1 MRKNYE
7 KQTSRTVQRTA
18 QIICVICGCVLL
30 LQLGCQEQ
38 AKLAEKPTPAAS
50 LLRSKT
56 AGAPET
62 AVVGSPEKDETALAK
77 LDKSAPKITF
87 EKTVYDF
94 GQVGTDAKKRVAEF
108 KFTNTGDGLLKIT
121 EVEKCCGVVTR
132 LDKTDYA
139 PGESGVLKAEYRPS
153 SKAGLDRKIVYLKS
167 NDKTSPRIAL
177 TIKVRVVS
185 KVSCSPKRLRLFLE
199 EENAGCP
206 KIVLSSLDN
215 QPFAI
220 TKFESTADCITADI
234 DGSVEATKFIL
245 EPIVDMEKLNN
256 NLKGSINIS
265 LTHPEEKEARI
276 FFDVLPK
283 FTISP
288 PMIITFNAEPQK
300 PILRKITVLNNYGG
314 DFEIESASSK
324 DNTVKVLSR
333 KKVRN
338 GYQFEVEIMP
348 PPAEGKTQFIDV
360 FFVKIKGGNRL
371 GIACRGIYSRK

>member
-7 KQTSRTVQRTA
+7 TQTSQIIQRTA
-18 QIICVICGCVLL
+18 QIICVICGCILL

-38 AKLAEKPTPAAS
+38 AKLAEKPTI
-50 LLRSKT
+50 
-56 AGAPET
+56 APET
-62 AVVGSPEKDETALAK
+62 VVVGSPEKDETALDK
-77 LDKSAPKITF
+77 LTPKITF

-121 EVEKCCGVVTR
+121 EVERCCGVVTR
-132 LDKTDYA
+132 LEKTEYA
-139 PGESGVLKAEYRPS
+139 PGESGVLKAEFISS
-153 SKAGLDRKIVYLKS
+153 SKAGQDGKIVYVKS

-177 TIKVRVVS
+177 TIKVAIVS
-185 KVSCSPKRLRLFLE
+185 KISCSPKRLRLFLE
-199 EENAGCP
+199 EGNAGCP

-220 TKFESTADCITADI
+220 TKFESTADCITVDI

-245 EPIVDMEKLNN
+245 EPSVDMEKLNN

-265 LTHPEEKEARI
+265 LAHPEEKKARI

-288 PMIITFNAEPQK
+288 PLIITFNAEPQK
-300 PILRKITVLNNYGG
+300 PIVRKVTVLNNYGG

-324 DNTVKVLSR
+324 DNTIKVLSQ
-333 KKVRN
+333 KKIRN

-348 PPAEGKTQFIDV
+348 PPAEGKTKFVDV
-360 FFVKIKGGNRL
+360 FFVKIKGDNGL
-371 GIACRGIYSRK
+371 GIVCRGFYSRK